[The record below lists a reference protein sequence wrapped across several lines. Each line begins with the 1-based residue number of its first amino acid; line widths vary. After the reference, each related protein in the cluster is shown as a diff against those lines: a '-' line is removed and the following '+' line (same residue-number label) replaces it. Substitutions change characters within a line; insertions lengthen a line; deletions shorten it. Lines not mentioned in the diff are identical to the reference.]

1 MPRVNNSGMFDAD
14 QMRESGRSAVV
25 IGAGMGGLATALRLQ
40 AAGVRT
46 TLLDSHDWPGGK
58 MRQVPSMA
66 GPVDAGPTVL
76 TMRHVFDDLFRAT
89 GVPLED
95 HVTLIR
101 EPCLARHFWHDGSA
115 LDLTDDH
122 ETNAD
127 AIHRFAGPDARAQY
141 LRFSNEAAELFELF
155 RGPMIETANPRVS
168 ALAKTSLANP
178 KHLGF
183 LSPFATLSAYLR
195 RRFTDPRLAQLFGRY
210 ATYVGGSP
218 LASPALLSL
227 IWHSEAS
234 GVWRVAGGMH
244 CLAQALA
251 ERFQA
256 MGGVLRLG
264 SHISE
269 ILTTS
274 DRASGVRL
282 KTREVLE
289 ADIVVYAGDPRAL
302 ATGRLGGAVSR
313 VAPQTRRLPRSFSA
327 RVWSFAATPSPGFD
341 LAHHNV
347 FFSKVPASE
356 FNDLAAGRAP
366 KDPTLYICAED
377 RGTGAPAPNG
387 PERFE
392 IILNAAPLTKA
403 SPKSDEE
410 ETCRQ
415 TTFQTLARFGIT
427 FDPMPETTALATP
440 STFETLFPGSAGA
453 LYGQSPH
460 GMTASLKRPRARTT
474 IPGLYLAG
482 GGTHPGA
489 GVPMAALSGK
499 HAAEAILRDR
509 VST

>member
-1 MPRVNNSGMFDAD
+1 MPGVNNSGMFDAD
-14 QMRESGRSAVV
+14 QMRGSDLSAVV

-40 AAGVRT
+40 AARIRT
-46 TLLDSHDWPGGK
+46 TLLDSHDWVGGK
-58 MRQVPSMA
+58 MRQVPSVA

-76 TMRHVFDDLFRAT
+76 TMRHVFDDLFQAT
-89 GVPLED
+89 GVALDD
-95 HVTLIR
+95 HVILIR
-101 EPCLARHFWHDGSA
+101 EPCLARHFWPDGGI

-122 ETNAD
+122 ETNAA
-127 AIHRFAGPDARAQY
+127 AIQEFAGVEARTQY
-141 LRFSNEAAELFELF
+141 LRFSEKAANLFELF
-155 RGPMIETANPRVS
+155 RRPMIEAANPRI
-168 ALAKTSLANP
+168 AELAQTTLANP
-178 KHLGF
+178 KHLGV
-183 LSPFATLSAYLR
+183 LSPFATLSAHLR

-234 GVWRVAGGMH
+234 GVWRVSGGMH
-244 CLAQALA
+244 RLALALA

-256 MGGVLRLG
+256 MGGDLRLG
-264 SHISE
+264 SPVSE
-269 ILTTS
+269 ILTAF
-274 DRASGVRL
+274 DRAAGVRL
-282 KTREVLE
+282 KTREVLK

-302 ATGRLGGAVSR
+302 ATGRLGEAVSHI
-313 VAPQTRRLPRSFSA
+313 APQTRTLPRSFSA
-327 RVWSFAATPSPGFD
+327 RVWSFAATLSPAFD

-347 FFSKVPASE
+347 FFGKEPAAE
-356 FNDLAAGRAP
+356 FNDLAAGRMP
-366 KDPTLYICAED
+366 TDPTLYVCAED
-377 RGTGAPAPNG
+377 RGTGAATPTG

-403 SPKSDEE
+403 GPKPDEE

-427 FDPMPETTALATP
+427 FDPMPETSALSTP
-440 STFETLFPGSAGA
+440 TTFETLFPGSAGA

-460 GMTASLKRPRARTT
+460 GMTAALKRPRARTT

-499 HAAEAILRDR
+499 HAAEAILKDR